1 MKLVLLRKYS
11 WQVLKDGQVVEVR
24 GKTEFDN
31 LKDLLAILASY
42 GISELETDLDLKQE
56 LHKERERVRMREYR
70 KNNPGKVKE
79 QNRKGYQKRK
89 ERYHSDSKYR
99 KKYLKYQAAYKKR
112 TADKENPSK

>member
-1 MKLVLLRKYS
+1 
-11 WQVLKDGQVVEVR
+11 
-24 GKTEFDN
+24 
-31 LKDLLAILASY
+31 
-42 GISELETDLDLKQE
+42 
-56 LHKERERVRMREYR
+56 MREYR